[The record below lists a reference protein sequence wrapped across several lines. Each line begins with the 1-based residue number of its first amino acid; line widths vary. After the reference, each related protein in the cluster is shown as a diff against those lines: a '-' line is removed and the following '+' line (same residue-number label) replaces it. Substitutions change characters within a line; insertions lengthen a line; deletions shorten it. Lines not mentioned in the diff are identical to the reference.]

1 MLIPGIVGDQGGIPE
16 PPGAEAHSV
25 VDNLDS
31 GEVWLLPPKP
41 NGGGAV

>member
-25 VDNLDS
+25 VDNLDG